1 MGWALAAAVISGVA
15 VFVNGLVVKG
25 IDPLVHTTIKN
36 AMVGLM
42 ILGVVML
49 TRNRQAV
56 GKLGRKQWLK
66 LVGIAVIGGSLA
78 FALFFT
84 GLKQIGATEG
94 QILNKTMVIW
104 VALMA
109 APLLGEKLSKRTIL
123 GILLIYA
130 SSLVG
135 GSWKSSSLLTGHL
148 MVIGG
153 DLALGGREYFGE
165 KDCEGSAGEYSGGSK
180 DGNRVFDFD
189 CDVVFNRQSTVGG
202 EIVSD
207 SVGII
212 IDRRANYVW
221 LRNEL
226 VQGSILST
234 GHFGSF
240 HLDRSSD
247 CNQYFK

>member
-1 MGWALAAAVISGVA
+1 MNIMTKSKKGLVWAVGATLISGVA

-94 QILNKTMVIW
+94 QILNKTMDWNI
-104 VALMA
+104 
-109 APLLGEKLSKRTIL
+109 
-123 GILLIYA
+123 
-130 SSLVG
+130 
-135 GSWKSSSLLTGHL
+135 HL
-148 MVIGG
+148 
-153 DLALGGREYFGE
+153 
-165 KDCEGSAGEYSGGSK
+165 
-180 DGNRVFDFD
+180 
-189 CDVVFNRQSTVGG
+189 
-202 EIVSD
+202 
-207 SVGII
+207 
-212 IDRRANYVW
+212 
-221 LRNEL
+221 
-226 VQGSILST
+226 
-234 GHFGSF
+234 
-240 HLDRSSD
+240 
-247 CNQYFK
+247 